1 MRIVADGV
9 CGEDK
14 ARMGWGGRKGD
25 CEGEAGSD
33 GVWEGGRDE
42 DGCVGGGGRG
52 AGGEGGV

>member
-14 ARMGWGGRKGD
+14 ARMGWEGRKGE
-25 CEGEAGSD
+25 CEGEGGSD

-42 DGCVGGGGRG
+42 DGCVGGGG